1 MLKHRQNGLA
11 ALHGTFLLVLVTAAF
26 IGSIGL
32 AHASGLIHLNSEVNW
47 GRYLTGVIVAMIWIH
62 YSLRGVGD
70 RLGALNW
77 REALR
82 LSAQQLV
89 RLTVVLLTIAFATKD
104 TGVSR
109 VFLASFLAMS
119 GALLFAANLVLA
131 RVLAVAFFRRQR
143 LRTVIVARPDE
154 ARLLHAW
161 LASRGHLG
169 IDAIGY
175 VTPENDSAG
184 SGDDLLRLGGLAE
197 LSAIVARHRVGQ
209 LVFSRAAFS
218 TEGAADIVRKAEEAH
233 CRVRFFVDLHA
244 VFGGNPDLLE
254 HNGHYTFAAS
264 TPEPLDNPC
273 NRILKRVLDVA
284 VALPAVVLVMPPLT
298 LVVWLMQRRQSPG
311 RIFHGQMRS
320 GLNREHFRIYKFRTM
335 HTGDGSQEARQAGA
349 GDARIYPFGRFL
361 RRTSLDEV
369 PQFLNVIMGSMSVSG
384 PRPHLLEHDEQF
396 ARIEHSYYKRHFV
409 KPGIT
414 GLAQSKGYRG
424 ELLIAADLANR
435 VQYDAFYVAKWSLGL
450 DVGILFSTARQ
461 IVAPPKTAY

>member
-11 ALHGTFLLVLVTAAF
+11 TLHGTFLLVLVTATF
-26 IGSIGL
+26 IGSVGL
-32 AHASGLIHLNSEVNW
+32 AHAGGIVNLNGAVSW
-47 GRYLTGVIVAMIWIH
+47 GRYFTGVIVAMIWIH

-70 RLGALNW
+70 RLGALDW

-89 RLTVVLLTIAFATKD
+89 RLTVVMLTIAFATKD

-109 VFLASFLAMS
+109 LFLAGFLTLS
-119 GALLFAANLVLA
+119 GGLLFAANLFLV
-131 RVLAVAFFRRQR
+131 RGLAVAFFRRRR

-175 VTPENDSAG
+175 VTPDNDSAG
-184 SGDDLLRLGGLAE
+184 GHGDPLHLGGLAD
-197 LSAIVARHRVGQ
+197 LTTIVSRHAVGQ

-218 TEGAADIVRKAEEAH
+218 AEGAAGIVRAAEQAH

-284 VALPAVVLVMPPLT
+284 VALPAVLLVMPPLT
-298 LVVWLMQRRQSPG
+298 LAVWLMQRRQSPG
-311 RIFHGQMRS
+311 GIFHGQMRS

-335 HTGDGSQEARQAGA
+335 HTSDRSQEARQAGA

-396 ARIEHSYYKRHFV
+396 ARIEQAYHKRHFV

-424 ELLIAADLANR
+424 ELLVAADLSNR

-450 DVGILFSTARQ
+450 DVGILLSTARQ

>member
-11 ALHGTFLLVLVTAAF
+11 TLQGTFLLVLVTAAF
-26 IGSIGL
+26 IGSLGL
-32 AHASGLIHLNSEVNW
+32 THTSGIIRLNTEVSW

-82 LSAQQLV
+82 LSLQQLV
-89 RLTVVLLTIAFATKD
+89 RLAVVLLMIAFATKD

-109 VFLASFLAMS
+109 LFLAGFLTLS
-119 GALLFAANLVLA
+119 GVLLFTANLVLA
-131 RVLAVAFFRRQR
+131 RVLAVMFFRRQR
-143 LRTVIVARPDE
+143 LRTVIVARTGE

-161 LASRGHLG
+161 LSSRGHLG

-175 VTPENDSAG
+175 VTTETDSG
-184 SGDDLLRLGGLAE
+184 GDHSDPLRLGGLAD
-197 LSAIVARHRVGQ
+197 LSNLVTRHRVGQ

-218 TEGAADIVRKAEEAH
+218 AEGAADIVQKAEQAH

-298 LVVWLMQRRQSPG
+298 LAVWFMQRRQSPG
-311 RIFHGQMRS
+311 VVFHGQMRS

-335 HTGDGSQEARQAGA
+335 HPGNGAPEARQAGL

-396 ARIEHSYYKRHFV
+396 ARIEHAYYKRHFV

-424 ELLIAADLANR
+424 ELLVAADLANR
-435 VQYDAFYVAKWSLGL
+435 VHYDAFYVAKWSLGL

-461 IVAPPKTAY
+461 IMAPPKTAY